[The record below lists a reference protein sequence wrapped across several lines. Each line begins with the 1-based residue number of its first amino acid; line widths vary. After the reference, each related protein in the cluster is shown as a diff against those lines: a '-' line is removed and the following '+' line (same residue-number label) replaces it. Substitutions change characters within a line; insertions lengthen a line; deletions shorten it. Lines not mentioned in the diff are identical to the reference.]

1 MVGYR
6 KILVAFD
13 GSASAANALKQSI
26 ALSRQEH
33 CWIKALAVVP
43 PYEGDIDLTGVPDL
57 EAVFRGPTE
66 NLIAAARSIAAEEDA
81 DLITDVK
88 QGEPFERIVAVAED
102 ESCDLIVTGRRG
114 HRRLERMLMGSVTA
128 RVIGHS
134 HKDVLVVPRDAA
146 IDFGHLLVAID
157 GSESG
162 RNALRKGLQLA
173 KTYGSTVAAVAV
185 ADIYP
190 EFYADAPQVVDAL
203 ENKALKALADARSLA
218 ASNGVELVAELR
230 RGDVVEEILGYS
242 RDTAASMII
251 TGGHARSGLKRFI
264 MGSVTEKV
272 IGLTSCPVLVART
285 PAVKNG

>member
-13 GSASAANALKQSI
+13 GSASAANALKQAI

-43 PYEGDIDLTGVPDL
+43 SYEGDIELVGVPDIAEVL
-57 EAVFRGPTE
+57 SGPTE
-66 NLIAAARSIAAEEDA
+66 SLVNAARSIAREEDA
-81 DLITDVK
+81 ELITDVE
-88 QGEPFERIVAVAED
+88 QGEPFEQIVAVAED
-102 ESCDLIVTGRRG
+102 ESCDLIIMGRRG
-114 HRRLERMLMGSVTA
+114 HRRLERMLLGSVTA

-157 GSESG
+157 GSEYS
-162 RNALRKGLQLA
+162 RNALRKALELA
-173 KTYGSTVAAVAV
+173 ETYGSTVAAVAV

-190 EFYADAPQVVDAL
+190 EFYADAPRVVEGL
-203 ENKALKALADARSLA
+203 EKKALAALEDARSLA
-218 ASNGVELVAELR
+218 AEYGVALVAEMR
-230 RGDVVEEILGYS
+230 RGDVVDEVISYA
-242 RDTAASMII
+242 RDTAASVII
-251 TGGHARSGLKRFI
+251 TGGRSRSGLRRFI

-272 IGLTSCPVLVART
+272 IGLAPCPVLVART
-285 PAVKNG
+285 PRTGSE